1 MQTKAK
7 AVNDEVIIC
16 LSAEMAAHQC
26 TERTLSNASIYEQ
39 RILSGR
45 TFRLL
50 FIHPAQHHDQQL
62 KCFCLPFAID
72 TAPSFEALSY
82 VWGCRTSEIE
92 VLCNGQPF
100 PIQPQLA
107 NALLQLRLQ
116 QLTRVVW
123 ADAIC
128 INQYDTEE
136 RNHQVSLMGSIY
148 PSATRVIVWLGLAD
162 PEHTAIALTVVELI
176 GTACERYAW
185 KWNVVSNDD
194 KIVDRY
200 DPPIEFYA
208 PAVCASLVEL
218 FGRPWFTRIWCV
230 QEIRLAR
237 DALVLCG
244 EYGVSWEKLGRTA
257 SWITTAPEDDER
269 LATLLR
275 PIHNGPADIM
285 YNNKKQ
291 NLLWTLQSGCE
302 FESTDPRDK
311 VYGLLSMVSPRAE
324 AESIDIDYNK
334 SVGAVYAD
342 TVVTGIQLHK
352 KLSAFAFVSHPP
364 DYDGTAGY
372 RSWAPRWDNAE
383 PALVLGYPE
392 ENSRWNASGDILVTL
407 VDESQPTPEALNLK
421 GVLYDTVLKVC
432 EVMDDNLEDEDY
444 DYSINDEQGQESK
457 CAAGGSTE
465 DIQTT
470 ADVSTM
476 VPNMPTE
483 TAMDIETGTQTN
495 VTHPFLEMYNT
506 VCYGPHAQDGK
517 KLLARTMTTGTYN
530 GKHME
535 DLDTAA
541 CDEYLQAFELVMNR
555 LAHLDRYGTEGH
567 FGHDGSSK
575 IFEQD
580 AIQHCRQRRMFW
592 TSKGS
597 LGLGPQCMR
606 VDDIVVVLYGG
617 NTPYVLRLRGDKFL
631 FIGQA
636 YIDNIMHGEVID
648 DLRTG
653 KLQEQIFCLI

>member
-1 MQTKAK
+1 M
-7 AVNDEVIIC
+7 AVR
-16 LSAEMAAHQC
+16 QC
-26 TERTLSNASIYEQ
+26 TESTMSKASIYEQ

-50 FIHPAQHHDQQL
+50 LIHPAQHHDQQL
-62 KCFCLPFAID
+62 KCSCLPFAID

-82 VWGCRTSEIE
+82 VWGCHTSAIE

-107 NALLQLRLQ
+107 NALSQLRLQ
-116 QLTRVVW
+116 QLTRIVW

-128 INQYDTEE
+128 INQDDIEE

-162 PEHTAIALTVVELI
+162 PKHTAIALTFVEII
-176 GTACERYAW
+176 GTASEQYAC
-185 KWNVVSNDD
+185 KWNAVSSDD
-194 KIVDRY
+194 KIGDRVD
-200 DPPIEFYA
+200 PSIKSFV
-208 PAVCASLVEL
+208 PAVCPSLVEL

-230 QEIRLAR
+230 QEVRLAR

-244 EYGVSWEKLGRTA
+244 EYGVSWEYLGRAA

-291 NLLWTLQSGCE
+291 SLLWTLQSGCE
-302 FESTDPRDK
+302 FKSTDARDK
-311 VYGLLSMVSPRAE
+311 VYGLLSMVSPRKE
-324 AESIDIDYNK
+324 AESINIDYNK

-342 TVVTGIQLHK
+342 TVITGIQLHN
-352 KLSAFAFVSHPP
+352 KLSAFAFISHPP

-372 RSWAPRWDNAE
+372 RSWAPRWDNYE
-383 PALVLGYPE
+383 PAFVLGYPE
-392 ENSRWNASGDILVTL
+392 ETCTWNASGDISVTL
-407 VDESQPTPEALNLK
+407 VDERHPTPEALHLK

-432 EVMDDNLEDEDY
+432 EVMDKNLEDEDY
-444 DYSINDEQGQESK
+444 DYSINNEQVQESE
-457 CAAGGSTE
+457 CAAGGNTE
-465 DIQTT
+465 DVQTT
-470 ADVSTM
+470 TDVNTT
-476 VPNMPTE
+476 VPNTPTE
-483 TAMDIETGTQTN
+483 TAMDIETGAQAN
-495 VTHPFLEMYNT
+495 VTHPFFEMYNM
-506 VCYGPHAQDGK
+506 VCCGSHAQDGK
-517 KLLARTMTTGTYN
+517 ELLARTMTAGTCN
-530 GKHME
+530 GEHME
-535 DLDTAA
+535 DLDAA
-541 CDEYLQAFELVMNR
+541 AYNEHLQAFELAMNR
-555 LAHLDRYGTEGH
+555 LARLDRDGTEGR
-567 FGHDGSSK
+567 FGHDGDSK
-575 IFEQD
+575 IFEHD
-580 AIQHCRQRRMFW
+580 AIQICRQRRMFW
-592 TSKGS
+592 TNKGS

-606 VDDIVVVLYGG
+606 VNDIVVVLYGD
-617 NTPYVLRLRGDKFL
+617 NTPYVLRPRGDEFL

-653 KLQEQIFCLI
+653 KAQEQIFCLI